1 MVHKVPN
8 DSVLSK
14 ALVVCS
20 FRSIYNFKQKGS
32 FGLSS
37 FIFMHHFLMQ
47 FSVWY
52 SCLPGTAVDRLLF
65 LVGFSTAS
73 AKLIPQ
79 LFLKGL
85 YTFLLSYTHSAIN
98 FYFPHLLWTPCQK
111 VKEQLGLWLTDVVN
125 VFERKQQM
133 ALGCSATTKDF
144 LPSQVCIWYCAQD
157 SCSVLHCLVAGSFL
171 HYPKMVWQD
180 SGKTSFLM

>member
-1 MVHKVPN
+1 MPD

-14 ALVVCS
+14 ASVVCS
-20 FRSIYNFKQKGS
+20 FRSTYNIKQKGA
-32 FGLSS
+32 FGLNS

-79 LFLKGL
+79 LFLQGL
-85 YTFLLSYTHSAIN
+85 YTSPLSYTHYSIN
-98 FYFPHLLWTPCQK
+98 FYFPHLLWTPPRQK
-111 VKEQLGLWLTDVVN
+111 VKEQLRFWLTDVV
-125 VFERKQQM
+125 K
-133 ALGCSATTKDF
+133 F
-144 LPSQVCIWYCAQD
+144 LRGKSRWLWAVLQLQRIFSPVKCASGTVPRTPAQ
-157 SCSVLHCLVAGSFL
+157 SFT
-171 HYPKMVWQD
+171 V
-180 SGKTSFLM
+180 